1 MLATHLDALR
11 AQARALPEVPGVYFW
26 RDGRN
31 RTLYIGKAV
40 NLRARVLSYFSNAR
54 RDRRTRDLLACAR
67 SVTYE
72 VAATELDAL
81 FRESTLI
88 KRELPTFNR
97 ADRLP
102 RSYYYFKF
110 DSSVEEPY
118 MEITRRVEDDGSVY
132 FGPFRTAAVARETME
147 YLQAVLP
154 LRKCTAMKPRC
165 RPCIYYQMKKCAA
178 PFLSERHHQAHQDAI
193 ASLYLLLDGRGDRV
207 AAWLEEKRDRLS
219 DLQLFE
225 RAAEVQTRLE
235 SLRALL
241 RKQTILD
248 AAIQCRCVLVHQQ
261 ATEHSDAR
269 LLLVA
274 HGSVIS
280 YRALG
285 GADAPAVVAWV
296 KAHDPVIRAAERRE
310 GELDAATVLERWLT
324 VNRSRVRWIA
334 IPRDVPEED
343 LRERVEYALRSP
355 RPASV
360 EARALE

>member
-1 MLATHLDALR
+1 M
-11 AQARALPEVPGVYFW
+11 YFW
-26 RDGRN
+26 RDGGN

-54 RDRRTRDLLACAR
+54 RNRRTRDLLTCAR

-88 KRELPTFNR
+88 KRELPKFNR

-118 MEITRRVEDDGSVY
+118 MEITRRVEDDESVY

-147 YLQAVLP
+147 YLHAVLP
-154 LRKCTAMKPRC
+154 LRKCTAIKPRC

-178 PFLSERHHQAHQDAI
+178 PFLSERHHQAHQEAI
-193 ASLYLLLDGRGDRV
+193 ASLQLLLDGRGDRV

-225 RAAEVQTRLE
+225 RAAEVQARLE
-235 SLRALL
+235 SLRVLL

-248 AAIQCRCVLVHQQ
+248 AAIQCRCVLVHQE
-261 ATEHSDAR
+261 ATDHSDAR

-280 YRALG
+280 YRAVG
-285 GADAPAVVAWV
+285 GADAAAVVVWV
-296 KAHDPVIRAAERRE
+296 KAHAPIIRAAERRE

-324 VNRSRVRWIA
+324 VNRSRVRWVS
-334 IPRDVPEED
+334 IPRDAGEED

-355 RPASV
+355 RPAFAEVQAS
-360 EARALE
+360 E